1 MEETGELL
9 LSAVFLTESGLLVGQ
24 VGCDVLVEELMCN
37 FSWIFDVVLK
47 GEMGQ
52 LGMGRVGLDGG

>member
-1 MEETGELL
+1 MFPVVSRSGEGMDETGKLL

-37 FSWIFDVVLK
+37 FF
-47 GEMGQ
+47 
-52 LGMGRVGLDGG
+52 LDF